1 MLMRH
6 AKSDWSTPG
15 LSDHDRPLNARG
27 CRSAPLMAD
36 FLSKQ
41 ALQADVILVSSAVRA
56 QQTLE
61 WMREK
66 WSSEAVVWTV
76 ASLYLASPD
85 EIARQI
91 HSLHDSWHRA
101 LVIGHNPGLSEL
113 ASRLSGQAIELPT
126 AAVALFSSSATNW
139 CGALTAHRWDLQ
151 AVWKPRDL
159 EA

>member
-1 MLMRH
+1 
-6 AKSDWSTPG
+6 
-15 LSDHDRPLNARG
+15 
-27 CRSAPLMAD
+27 MAD

-41 ALQADVILVSSAVRA
+41 ALQTDVILVSSAVRA

-61 WMREK
+61 WMLK
-66 WSSEAVVWTV
+66 TWSKEAVVWTV
-76 ASLYLASPD
+76 PSLYLASPD
-85 EIARQI
+85 EITRQI

-101 LVIGHNPGLSEL
+101 VVIGHNPGLSAL
-113 ASRLSGQAIELPT
+113 ASQLSAQAIDLPT

-139 CGALTAHRWDLQ
+139 CGALTAHRWDLE